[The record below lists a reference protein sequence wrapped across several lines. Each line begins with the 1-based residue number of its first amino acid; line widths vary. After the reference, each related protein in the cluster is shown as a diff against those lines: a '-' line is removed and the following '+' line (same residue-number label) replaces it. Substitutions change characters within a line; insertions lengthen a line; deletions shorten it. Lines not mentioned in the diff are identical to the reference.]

1 MSTAPASP
9 VFHVIDP
16 AVLLA
21 AAAGSQEVAL
31 LLSHTYID
39 SAPATYARLQ
49 QGLQQADYSAIASQ
63 CHALKGMTMLIGAQQ
78 LTTLLQQME
87 YAARQQQRLAD
98 AEQRLPLLY
107 QAVFDEMQQSIAH
120 NSAGSAA

>member
-1 MSTAPASP
+1 MTTAPASP

-16 AVLLA
+16 AVLLE

-31 LLSHTYID
+31 LLSHTYIE

-49 QGLQQADYSAIASQ
+49 QGLQQADFSAIASQ
-63 CHALKGMTMLIGAQQ
+63 CHALKGMTMLIGAQE

-87 YAARQQQRLAD
+87 HSARQQQRLAP
-98 AEQRLPLLY
+98 AEQRLPVLY
-107 QAVFDEMQQSIAH
+107 QAVFDEMQLSIAH
-120 NSAGSAA
+120 RSTGNAT